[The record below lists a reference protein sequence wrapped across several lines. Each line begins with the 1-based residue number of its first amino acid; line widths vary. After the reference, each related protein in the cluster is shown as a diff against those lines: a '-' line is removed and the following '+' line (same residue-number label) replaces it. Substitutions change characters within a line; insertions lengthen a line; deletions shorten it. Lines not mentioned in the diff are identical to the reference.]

1 MAREFSEISNEYSEK
16 KVAFQDIK
24 THLDEIMNLRE
35 TIENYEQ
42 QINSLQ
48 AKKANLSIF
57 NAFFMEEDIS
67 SKQADIDTQINQIKD
82 EINALKNN
90 SLYRTKEQIEEASS
104 SLDNYLE
111 DLNTNN
117 EFKKVVREHLIA
129 DAEKTLPTLQEDK
142 NKPALTLNILN
153 KIEESAKDDI
163 SLKGLLTIDKD
174 KAKVALLEELLA
186 ETNNIKPGSK
196 GSKAE
201 QAKAERDIALQVYQ
215 KQINNMKRKI
225 ESKGNILKTYITNN
239 KEKLGIPDDLDINFD
254 DKNSPLYYI
263 GQYANSDSSISFDDI
278 KKKANDSLKF
288 YDKKIAICQ
297 NMIRYAKK
305 DVEEL
310 KSQKA
315 FSGKGLKSFE
325 DFGLVSK
332 VKRFFVGI
340 GKGLSNWINDK
351 PHPFKN
357 VFNRVETPVID
368 SQTKIVDTD
377 NNFKDFIHTEIGQ
390 DAYQRVFNEYNRK
403 IKSQT
408 SRAQD
413 DREDR

>member
-104 SLDNYLE
+104 SLDSYLE

-196 GSKAE
+196 GSKADE
-201 QAKAERDIALQVYQ
+201 AKAERDIALQVYQ

>member
-104 SLDNYLE
+104 SLDSYLE

-196 GSKAE
+196 GSKADE
-201 QAKAERDIALQVYQ
+201 AKAERDIALQVYQ

-340 GKGLSNWINDK
+340 GKGISNSINDK

>member
-104 SLDNYLE
+104 SLDSYIE

-196 GSKAE
+196 GSKADE
-201 QAKAERDIALQVYQ
+201 AKAERDIALQVYQ

-340 GKGLSNWINDK
+340 GKGISNWINDK

>member
-104 SLDNYLE
+104 SLDSYLE

-196 GSKAE
+196 GSKADE
-201 QAKAERDIALQVYQ
+201 AKAERDIALQVYQ

-225 ESKGNILKTYITNN
+225 ESKGNILKTHITNN

-357 VFNRVETPVID
+357 VFNRVENPVID

>member
-288 YDKKIAICQ
+288 YDKKIAICE

>member
-104 SLDNYLE
+104 SLDSYLE

-196 GSKAE
+196 GSKADE
-201 QAKAERDIALQVYQ
+201 AKAERDIALQVYQ

-225 ESKGNILKTYITNN
+225 ESKGNILKTHITNN
-239 KEKLGIPDDLDINFD
+239 KEKLGIPDDLDI
-254 DKNSPLYYI
+254 
-263 GQYANSDSSISFDDI
+263 
-278 KKKANDSLKF
+278 
-288 YDKKIAICQ
+288 
-297 NMIRYAKK
+297 IRY
-305 DVEEL
+305 
-310 KSQKA
+310 
-315 FSGKGLKSFE
+315 
-325 DFGLVSK
+325 
-332 VKRFFVGI
+332 
-340 GKGLSNWINDK
+340 
-351 PHPFKN
+351 
-357 VFNRVETPVID
+357 
-368 SQTKIVDTD
+368 
-377 NNFKDFIHTEIGQ
+377 
-390 DAYQRVFNEYNRK
+390 
-403 IKSQT
+403 
-408 SRAQD
+408 SR
-413 DREDR
+413 

>member
-104 SLDNYLE
+104 SLDSYLE

-196 GSKAE
+196 GSKADE
-201 QAKAERDIALQVYQ
+201 AKAERDIALQVYQ

-340 GKGLSNWINDK
+340 GKGISNWINDK

-413 DREDR
+413 DREDK

>member
-104 SLDNYLE
+104 SLDSYLE

-196 GSKAE
+196 GSKADE
-201 QAKAERDIALQVYQ
+201 AKAERDIALQVYQ

-340 GKGLSNWINDK
+340 GKGISNWINDK

-377 NNFKDFIHTEIGQ
+377 DNFKDFIHTEIGQ

>member
-35 TIENYEQ
+35 TIENYAQ
-42 QINSLQ
+42 LINSLQ

-57 NAFFMEEDIS
+57 NAFFMEGDIS

-104 SLDNYLE
+104 SLDSYLE

-196 GSKAE
+196 GSKADE
-201 QAKAERDIALQVYQ
+201 AKAERDIALQVYQ

-340 GKGLSNWINDK
+340 GKGISNWINDK

>member
-104 SLDNYLE
+104 SLDSYLE

-196 GSKAE
+196 GSKADE
-201 QAKAERDIALQVYQ
+201 AKAERDIALQVYQ

-340 GKGLSNWINDK
+340 GKGISNWINDK

-357 VFNRVETPVID
+357 VFNRVETPVIN
-368 SQTKIVDTD
+368 SQTKVVDTD
-377 NNFKDFIHTEIGQ
+377 NNFKDFINTEIGQ
-390 DAYQRVFNEYNRK
+390 DAYQRVFNEYSKK
-403 IKSQT
+403 IKSQA

-413 DREDR
+413 DRDDR

>member
-104 SLDNYLE
+104 SLDSYLE

-196 GSKAE
+196 GSKADE
-201 QAKAERDIALQVYQ
+201 AKAERDIALQVYQ

-225 ESKGNILKTYITNN
+225 ESKGNILKTHITNN

>member
-104 SLDNYLE
+104 SLDSYLE

-174 KAKVALLEELLA
+174 KAKVALLEDLLA
-186 ETNNIKPGSK
+186 ETNTIKPGSK
-196 GSKAE
+196 GSKADE
-201 QAKAERDIALQVYQ
+201 AKAERDIALQVYQ

-340 GKGLSNWINDK
+340 GKGISNWINDK

-377 NNFKDFIHTEIGQ
+377 DNFKDFIHTEIGQ

>member
-104 SLDNYLE
+104 SLDSYLE

-196 GSKAE
+196 GSKADE
-201 QAKAERDIALQVYQ
+201 AKAERDIALQVYQ

-225 ESKGNILKTYITNN
+225 ESKGNILKTHITNN

-288 YDKKIAICQ
+288 YDKKIASCQ

>member
-104 SLDNYLE
+104 SLDSYLE

-117 EFKKVVREHLIA
+117 EIKKVVREHLIA

-196 GSKAE
+196 GSKADE
-201 QAKAERDIALQVYQ
+201 AKAERDIALQVYQ

-225 ESKGNILKTYITNN
+225 ESKGNILKTHITNN

-340 GKGLSNWINDK
+340 GKGISNWINDK

>member
-104 SLDNYLE
+104 SLDSYLE

-196 GSKAE
+196 GSKADE
-201 QAKAERDIALQVYQ
+201 AKAERDIALQVYQ

-225 ESKGNILKTYITNN
+225 ESKGNILKTHITNN

-340 GKGLSNWINDK
+340 GKGISNWINDK

-390 DAYQRVFNEYNRK
+390 DAYQRVFNEYNKK

-413 DREDR
+413 DREDI

>member
-82 EINALKNN
+82 EIDALKNN

-104 SLDNYLE
+104 SLDSYLE

-196 GSKAE
+196 GSKADE
-201 QAKAERDIALQVYQ
+201 AKAERDIALQVYQ

-340 GKGLSNWINDK
+340 GKGISNWINDK

>member
-104 SLDNYLE
+104 SLDSYLE

-196 GSKAE
+196 GSKADE
-201 QAKAERDIALQVYQ
+201 AKAERDIALQVYQ

-340 GKGLSNWINDK
+340 GKGISNWINDK

-413 DREDR
+413 DKEDR

>member
-104 SLDNYLE
+104 SLDSYLE

-196 GSKAE
+196 GSKADE
-201 QAKAERDIALQVYQ
+201 AKAERDIALQVYQ

-225 ESKGNILKTYITNN
+225 ESKGNILKTHITNN

-340 GKGLSNWINDK
+340 GKGFSNWINDK

-357 VFNRVETPVID
+357 VFNRVENPVID

>member
-104 SLDNYLE
+104 SLDSYLE

-142 NKPALTLNILN
+142 NKPALALNILN

-196 GSKAE
+196 GSKADE
-201 QAKAERDIALQVYQ
+201 AKAERDIALQVYQ

-340 GKGLSNWINDK
+340 GKGISNWINDK

>member
-104 SLDNYLE
+104 SLDSYLE

-196 GSKAE
+196 GSKADE
-201 QAKAERDIALQVYQ
+201 AKAERDIALQVYQ

-225 ESKGNILKTYITNN
+225 ESKGNILKTHITNN

-340 GKGLSNWINDK
+340 GKGISNWINDK

>member
-90 SLYRTKEQIEEASS
+90 SLYRTKEQIEEDSS
-104 SLDNYLE
+104 SLDSYLE

-196 GSKAE
+196 GSKADE
-201 QAKAERDIALQVYQ
+201 AKAERDIALQVYQ

-340 GKGLSNWINDK
+340 GKGISNWINDK

>member
-104 SLDNYLE
+104 SLDSYLE

-129 DAEKTLPTLQEDK
+129 DAEKNLPTLQEDK

-196 GSKAE
+196 GSKADE
-201 QAKAERDIALQVYQ
+201 AKAERDIALQVYQ

-225 ESKGNILKTYITNN
+225 ESKGNILKTHITNN

-390 DAYQRVFNEYNRK
+390 DAYQRVLNEYNRK

>member
-104 SLDNYLE
+104 SLDSYLE

-196 GSKAE
+196 GSKADE
-201 QAKAERDIALQVYQ
+201 AKAERDIALQVYQ

-225 ESKGNILKTYITNN
+225 ESKGNILKTHITNN

-278 KKKANDSLKF
+278 KKK
-288 YDKKIAICQ
+288 
-297 NMIRYAKK
+297 
-305 DVEEL
+305 
-310 KSQKA
+310 SQ
-315 FSGKGLKSFE
+315 
-325 DFGLVSK
+325 
-332 VKRFFVGI
+332 
-340 GKGLSNWINDK
+340 
-351 PHPFKN
+351 
-357 VFNRVETPVID
+357 
-368 SQTKIVDTD
+368 
-377 NNFKDFIHTEIGQ
+377 
-390 DAYQRVFNEYNRK
+390 
-403 IKSQT
+403 
-408 SRAQD
+408 
-413 DREDR
+413 

>member
-104 SLDNYLE
+104 SLDSYLE

-129 DAEKTLPTLQEDK
+129 DVEKTLPTLQEDK

-196 GSKAE
+196 GSKADE
-201 QAKAERDIALQVYQ
+201 AKAERDIALQVYQ

-225 ESKGNILKTYITNN
+225 ESKGNILKTHITNN

-340 GKGLSNWINDK
+340 GKGISNWINDK

-390 DAYQRVFNEYNRK
+390 DAYQRVFNEYNKK

>member
-104 SLDNYLE
+104 SLDSYLE

-196 GSKAE
+196 GSKADE
-201 QAKAERDIALQVYQ
+201 AKAERDIALQVYQ

-225 ESKGNILKTYITNN
+225 ESKGNILKTHITNN

-340 GKGLSNWINDK
+340 GKGISNWINDK

-377 NNFKDFIHTEIGQ
+377 DNFKDFIHTEIGQ

>member
-104 SLDNYLE
+104 SLDSYLE

-196 GSKAE
+196 GSKADE
-201 QAKAERDIALQVYQ
+201 AKAERDIALQVYQ

-288 YDKKIAICQ
+288 YDKKTAICQ

-340 GKGLSNWINDK
+340 GKGISNWINDK

>member
-104 SLDNYLE
+104 SLDSYLE

-196 GSKAE
+196 GSKADE
-201 QAKAERDIALQVYQ
+201 AKAERDIALQVYQ

-225 ESKGNILKTYITNN
+225 ESKGNILKTHITNN

-340 GKGLSNWINDK
+340 GKGISNWINDK

-390 DAYQRVFNEYNRK
+390 DAYQRVFNEYNKK

>member
-104 SLDNYLE
+104 SLDSYLE

-142 NKPALTLNILN
+142 NKHALTLNILN

-196 GSKAE
+196 GSKADE
-201 QAKAERDIALQVYQ
+201 AKAERDIALQVYQ

-340 GKGLSNWINDK
+340 GKGISNWINDK

>member
-104 SLDNYLE
+104 SLDSYLE

-196 GSKAE
+196 GSKADE
-201 QAKAERDIALQVYQ
+201 AKAERDIALQVYK

-340 GKGLSNWINDK
+340 GKGISNWINDK

>member
-325 DFGLVSK
+325 DF
-332 VKRFFVGI
+332 
-340 GKGLSNWINDK
+340 
-351 PHPFKN
+351 
-357 VFNRVETPVID
+357 
-368 SQTKIVDTD
+368 
-377 NNFKDFIHTEIGQ
+377 
-390 DAYQRVFNEYNRK
+390 AM
-403 IKSQT
+403 
-408 SRAQD
+408 
-413 DREDR
+413 

>member
-57 NAFFMEEDIS
+57 NAFFISTDIS

-104 SLDNYLE
+104 SLDSYLE

-196 GSKAE
+196 GSKADE
-201 QAKAERDIALQVYQ
+201 AKAERDIALQVYQ

-340 GKGLSNWINDK
+340 GKGISNWINDK

-377 NNFKDFIHTEIGQ
+377 DNFKDFIHTEIGQ

>member
-104 SLDNYLE
+104 SLDSYLE

-129 DAEKTLPTLQEDK
+129 NAEKTLPTLQEDK

-196 GSKAE
+196 GSKADE
-201 QAKAERDIALQVYQ
+201 AKAERDIALQVYQ

-340 GKGLSNWINDK
+340 GKGISNWINDK